1 MPKENKEIAQKTEY
15 LRFKVCAIVRVCL
28 FLQYVLYWICIYIC
42 VYEGYIRF
50 SQQFRFH
57 TTTHL
62 QTATANI
69 YGWPNDNCIETKS
82 ADFTMCLSY
91 NSNNT
96 NENLNNCHAVSRIVM
111 CIRQQCIC
119 TIVTFSSS
127 LIHICFY
134 SRVKKMC
141 CFCLF
146 AS

>member
-1 MPKENKEIAQKTEY
+1 MYYTEY
-15 LRFKVCAIVRVCL
+15 L
-28 FLQYVLYWICIYIC
+28 YIC

-62 QTATANI
+62 QTAKANI

-82 ADFTMCLSY
+82 ADFTMCPSY

-111 CIRQQCIC
+111 CIRQQCIY

-134 SRVKKMC
+134 SRVKKKC
-141 CFCLF
+141 VVFVCPPHKINNSIHLVNECRYF
-146 AS
+146 ANGIYI